1 VGGDPIPGLHVVL
14 REWFEAFKSMSMPIP
29 EIEIKPK
36 EKVKPNY
43 LHGTGGLRGKW

>member
-14 REWFEAFKSMSMPIP
+14 REWFEAIKSMPIP
-29 EIEIKPK
+29 KIEINPK

-43 LHGTGGLRGKW
+43 LHGTGGRRSGW